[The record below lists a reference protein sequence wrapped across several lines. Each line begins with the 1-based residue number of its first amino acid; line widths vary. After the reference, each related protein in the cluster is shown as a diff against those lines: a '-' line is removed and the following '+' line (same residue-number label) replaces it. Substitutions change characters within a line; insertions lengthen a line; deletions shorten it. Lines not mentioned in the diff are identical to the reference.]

1 MLIPPNDTG
10 ARARS
15 TRLPSAPAT
24 RSGGHSPLS
33 ETVAV

>member
-1 MLIPPNDTG
+1 MLIPLHDTG

-33 ETVAV
+33 STVAV